1 MNGRNLSPKPYN
13 YEKNNYY
20 NNHRYVKPTYFV
32 NEDQHRSKNI
42 YYDNNPY
49 YMNNE
54 PINKARG
61 IYSTIKNLNKS
72 KDLSDT
78 SSQRSGKVTRAHGL
92 KIV

>member
-1 MNGRNLSPKPYN
+1 MNGRNLSPTPYP

-20 NNHRYVKPTYFV
+20 TSYRYVKPSYIV
-32 NEDQHRSKNI
+32 NEDQNRVKNI

-54 PINKARG
+54 PLNKVRG
-61 IYSTIKNLNKS
+61 IYNTTKNVNKS